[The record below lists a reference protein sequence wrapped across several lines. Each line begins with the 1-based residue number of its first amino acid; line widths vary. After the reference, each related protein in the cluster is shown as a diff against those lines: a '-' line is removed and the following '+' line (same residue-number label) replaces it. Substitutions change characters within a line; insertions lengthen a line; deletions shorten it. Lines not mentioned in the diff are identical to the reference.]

1 MLDITRP
8 VRALTS
14 IRCFVARQ
22 SVELLKEEK
31 QMRVSKQTHASS
43 HGKLN
48 WNSINWKAV
57 EKKVQELQMR
67 IAKAVRERKFRL
79 AKSLQWL
86 LTHSFYGKLLAVR
99 RVVTNKG
106 KATPGV
112 DGVVWNTPRKKMQAV
127 TLLNR
132 RGYRPLP
139 LKRVYIKKQ
148 NGKLRP
154 LSIPTMRDR
163 AMQAL
168 YTLALVPVAE
178 TTGDPNSYGFRDG
191 RRCSDA
197 IEQCFICLAK
207 RHSPRWI
214 LEADIQACFD
224 SIDQEWMLNHILI
237 DKKILRSWLN
247 AGYVDKGRLY
257 PTKAGTPQGS
267 IISPVLANMT
277 LDGLESA
284 IKGAVPK
291 GAKVHVIRYA
301 DDFVVTGE
309 SKEILQDKV
318 KPVICSF
325 LSQRG
330 LNLSGEKTRITRI
343 EDGVDFLGQHLRKY
357 GEKFIITP
365 SKNSVKG
372 IVAKTRKIIKSHLGS
387 TTVDMLRE
395 LNPVIRGWANYH
407 RHVCSKK
414 TFRYVDSCI
423 FKNLWIWAK
432 RRHRNKKVRWIRS
445 RYFRSI
451 GNREWCFFGT
461 QKTEDGDTN
470 VVDLFYM
477 AKVKIVRHIKIRGKA
492 NPYNEVWQE
501 YFIRRSIRTYYPAI
515 DAELGA

>member
-1 MLDITRP
+1 MRT
-8 VRALTS
+8 A
-14 IRCFVARQ
+14 
-22 SVELLKEEK
+22 KK
-31 QMRVSKQTHASS
+31 QIHASS
-43 HGKLN
+43 RRNPK
-48 WNSINWKAV
+48 WKSIKW
-57 EKKVQELQMR
+57 KKVGKKVKELQTR
-67 IAKAVRERKFRL
+67 IAKAVREGKFRL

-86 LTHSFYGKLLAVR
+86 LTHSFYGKLLAVK

-106 KATPGV
+106 KTTPGI
-112 DGVVWNTPRKKMQAV
+112 DGDVWNTPRKKMQAV
-127 TLLNR
+127 KLLNR

-139 LKRVYIKKQ
+139 LRRIYIRKK
-148 NGKLRP
+148 NGKPRP

-178 TTGDPNSYGFRDG
+178 TIGDPNSYGFRGG
-191 RRCSDA
+191 RSCADA

-214 LEADIQACFD
+214 LEADIRACFD
-224 SIDQEWMLNHILI
+224 SIDQEWMLNNILI

-247 AGYVDKGRLY
+247 TGYVDKGKLY

-284 IKGAVPK
+284 IKGVVPK
-291 GAKVHVIRYA
+291 GDKVHVIRYA
-301 DDFVVTGE
+301 DDFIVTGK

-318 KPVICSF
+318 KPAIRSF
-325 LSQRG
+325 LSERG
-330 LNLSGEKTRITRI
+330 LNLSGEKTRIIRI
-343 EDGVDFLGQHLRKY
+343 EDGFDFLGQHLRKY

-387 TTVDMLRE
+387 TTAKMLQE

-423 FKNLWIWAK
+423 FKNLWNWAK
-432 RRHRNKKVRWIRS
+432 RRHLSKKVRWIIP

-451 GNREWCFFGT
+451 GNRQWCFFAT
-461 QKTEDGDTN
+461 QKTEGGDTN
-470 VVDLFYM
+470 IIDLFYM
-477 AKVKIVRHIKIRGKA
+477 STVKIVRHIKIRGLA
-492 NPYNEVWQE
+492 NPYDEVWQE
-501 YFIRRSIRTYYPAI
+501 YFYRRSIRAYYPAI
-515 DAELGA
+515 TDALCC